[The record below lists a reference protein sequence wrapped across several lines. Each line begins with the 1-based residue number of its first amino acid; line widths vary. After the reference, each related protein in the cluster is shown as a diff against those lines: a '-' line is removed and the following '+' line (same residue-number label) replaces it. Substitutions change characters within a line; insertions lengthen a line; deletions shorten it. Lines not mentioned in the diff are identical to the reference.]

1 MLDSMFHLKDTEVA
15 PPQTTNLKGFI
26 MLNKRYN
33 LNARVLGNTA
43 QAYADRLKT
52 DKKFTIAQTLKSW
65 NMIVEREGKSGTYS
79 FPTTGYTRK
88 AQLIADLERCAV
100 QLRELAECKDTVYD
114 VEQAHKEALLANMPI
129 DEQTRSRLNRE
140 EAPMT
145 DLDVILN
152 DARNAVNAVEAAIAE
167 HKAGYDIR
175 TIELAAKSQ
184 GPNRSSMN
192 AIIQCLT
199 RESRSRLMSLINL
212 LAKFTE
218 DLRDLEARI
227 LPAQVLATAPAH
239 NKTHFVNVTVGTS
252 RVKVKADFQMRLYP
266 RDMSKSRL
274 EESVSCLNEF
284 IKNEFKFTVVSVVTT
299 MGDSHGDLKAIV
311 TVK

>member
-1 MLDSMFHLKDTEVA
+1 
-15 PPQTTNLKGFI
+15 

-52 DKKFTIAQTLKSW
+52 DKKYTIAQTLKSW

-114 VEQAHKEALLANMPI
+114 VEQAHTEALLANMPI
-129 DEQTRSRLNRE
+129 DDQTRSMLNRE
-140 EAPMT
+140 EATMVAFDGTCPG
-145 DLDVILN
+145 LS
-152 DARNAVNAVEAAIAE
+152 
-167 HKAGYDIR
+167 Y
-175 TIELAAKSQ
+175 
-184 GPNRSSMN
+184 
-192 AIIQCLT
+192 
-199 RESRSRLMSLINL
+199 
-212 LAKFTE
+212 
-218 DLRDLEARI
+218 LENQTAHI
-227 LPAQVLATAPAH
+227 PVVAATAPAH

-252 RVKVKADFQMRLYP
+252 RVKVKAYFQMKLYP

-284 IKNEFKFTVVSVVTT
+284 IKNEFKFTVVAVVTT

-311 TVK
+311 TCA

>member
-1 MLDSMFHLKDTEVA
+1 
-15 PPQTTNLKGFI
+15 

-52 DKKFTIAQTLKSW
+52 DKKYTIAQTLKSW

-88 AQLIADLERCAV
+88 AQLIADLERCAE

-114 VEQAHKEALLANMPI
+114 VEQAHKEALLANMPF
-129 DEQTRSRLNRE
+129 DGTCSGVQL
-140 EAPMT
+140 AKLT
-145 DLDVILN
+145 DNVVATAQAHNKTHLDTILN
-152 DARNAVNAVEAAIAE
+152 DARKALAAVNAAISE
-167 HKAGYDIR
+167 HMAGYDVR
-175 TIELAAKSQ
+175 TMELAAKAQ
-184 GPNRSSMN
+184 GPNRDSMN
-192 AIIQCLT
+192 SIIQCLC
-199 RESRSRLMSLINL
+199 RDSRSRLNDLTKL
-212 LAKFTE
+212 RVKFSE

-227 LPAQVLATAPAH
+227 VPAQVVATAPEH
-239 NKTHFVNVTVGTS
+239 NKTHFVTVTVGSS
-252 RVKVKADFQMRLYP
+252 RVKVKADFQTRLYP

-299 MGDSHGDLKAIV
+299 MGDTHGDLKAIV
-311 TVK
+311 TTE

>member
-15 PPQTTNLKGFI
+15 PPQTTNRKGLT
-26 MLNKRYN
+26 MMNKRYN

-52 DKKFTIAQTLKSW
+52 DKKFTIAQTLNTW

-88 AQLIADLERCAV
+88 AQLIADLESCAA
-100 QLRELAECKDTVYD
+100 QLRELAECNDTVYD

-129 DEQTRSRLNRE
+129 DEQTSSMLNPE
-140 EAPMT
+140 EAP
-145 DLDVILN
+145 V
-152 DARNAVNAVEAAIAE
+152 V
-167 HKAGYDIR
+167 
-175 TIELAAKSQ
+175 
-184 GPNRSSMN
+184 
-192 AIIQCLT
+192 
-199 RESRSRLMSLINL
+199 
-212 LAKFTE
+212 
-218 DLRDLEARI
+218 
-227 LPAQVLATAPAH
+227 ATAPVH
-239 NKTHFVNVTVGTS
+239 NKTHFVNITVGSS
-252 RVKVKADFQMRLYP
+252 RVKVKADFQMKLYP

-284 IKNEFKFTVVSVVTT
+284 IKNEFKFTVVAVVTT
-299 MGDSHGDLKAIV
+299 MGDTHGDLKAIV

>member
-1 MLDSMFHLKDTEVA
+1 
-15 PPQTTNLKGFI
+15 

-52 DKKFTIAQTLKSW
+52 DKKYTMAQTLTTW

-88 AQLIADLERCAV
+88 SQLIADLERCAV

-114 VEQAHKEALLANMPI
+114 VEQAHTEALLANMPI
-129 DEQTRSRLNRE
+129 DEQTISRLNRE
-140 EAPMT
+140 EAP
-145 DLDVILN
+145 V
-152 DARNAVNAVEAAIAE
+152 VV
-167 HKAGYDIR
+167 
-175 TIELAAKSQ
+175 
-184 GPNRSSMN
+184 
-192 AIIQCLT
+192 
-199 RESRSRLMSLINL
+199 
-212 LAKFTE
+212 
-218 DLRDLEARI
+218 
-227 LPAQVLATAPAH
+227 ATAPAH

-252 RVKVKADFQMRLYP
+252 RVKVKAYFQMKLYP

-284 IKNEFKFTVVSVVTT
+284 IKNEFKFTVVAVVTT

-311 TVK
+311 TCA

>member
-1 MLDSMFHLKDTEVA
+1 
-15 PPQTTNLKGFI
+15 

-52 DKKFTIAQTLKSW
+52 DKKYTIAQTLKSW

-129 DEQTRSRLNRE
+129 DEQTRARLNLE
-140 EAPMT
+140 EAPMAG
-145 DLDVILN
+145 LDVILN
-152 DARNAVNAVEAAIAE
+152 DARKALAAVNAAITE
-167 HKAGYDIR
+167 HMAGYDIR
-175 TIELAAKSQ
+175 TQELAAKAQ
-184 GPNRSSMN
+184 GPNRDSMN
-192 AIIQCLT
+192 AIIQCLC
-199 RESRSRLMSLINL
+199 RDSRSRLNDLTKL
-212 LAKFTE
+212 RVKFSE
-218 DLRDLEARI
+218 GLRNLEAHI
-227 LPAQVLATAPAH
+227 IPAQVVATAPAH

-252 RVKVKADFQMRLYP
+252 RVKVKADFQMKLYP

-299 MGDSHGDLKAIV
+299 MGDSYGDLKAIV
-311 TVK
+311 TCA